1 MYKLII
7 SQTFVSNTKLRGFCW
22 TEIKLWIRV
31 KGIFH
36 VTPVVDVIDCIKF
49 DMKAL
54 PLLMLL
60 TMFYIIVFLLQL
72 HIFKSVRI
80 KVARVVEIFKM

>member
-36 VTPVVDVIDCIKF
+36 VTLVVDVIDCIKF

-60 TMFYIIVFLLQL
+60 TVFW
-72 HIFKSVRI
+72 KYNRI
-80 KVARVVEIFKM
+80 LIAASHFQVSSY